1 MPHRKIQK
9 DREDVPLAHNAQETR
24 GESIAKTSKRP
35 YWCKRIQDGQVT
47 KLGTN
52 AGEEDTFDA
61 AEEDLFDAAEED

>member
-1 MPHRKIQK
+1 MLPSK
-9 DREDVPLAHNAQETR
+9 DVDLGSEDKWDDIKEVALTR
-24 GESIAKTSKRP
+24 
-35 YWCKRIQDGQVT
+35 DGQVT